1 MATRPPVCPPT
12 QVPGLAFNRTA
23 LVEVSSDGNY
33 SPNPLVELK
42 DFLMEVKSFS
52 HLRISVAESKSYLLS
67 QTDIGDDFGYESFVL
82 IKVTYP
88 DDVPTS
94 KRYLEWEY
102 NGANFYIGELMILS
116 GKRTSSIDA
125 KQLGWNISADD
136 VFYKGGG
143 IIFTNPHSTFKVK
156 LEILVAR

>member
-1 MATRPPVCPPT
+1 MATRPPVCPPV

-23 LVEVSSDGNY
+23 LVEVSSDGSY

-52 HLRISVAESKSYLLS
+52 HLRISLGESKSYLLS

-88 DDVPTS
+88 SDTPET

-102 NGANFYIGELMILS
+102 NDANFYIGELMILS
-116 GKRTSSIDA
+116 GKRTSSVDA

-136 VFYKGGG
+136 VFYQGGG
-143 IIFTNPHSTFKVK
+143 IIFTNPHSTIKVK